1 MSRGRVR
8 SELTD
13 PAKRHLYIRSKIQQK
28 ERCRIKLNINVM
40 NFTHFST
47 QGILQIKLP
56 PKNPT
61 GKIIQAW
68 KDII

>member
-13 PAKRHLYIRSKIQQK
+13 PAKRHLYIRSKTQQK
-28 ERCRIKLNINVM
+28 ELYRIKLNINVM

-47 QGILQIKLP
+47 QDTLQIKLP
-56 PKNPT
+56 
-61 GKIIQAW
+61 
-68 KDII
+68 